1 MFHGVSKVFVSVIVP
16 NKRIPESVLEK
27 VNKKISFMCKNNNF
41 VFVDNSNISNI
52 HPFDD
57 GLDLVESDRCIL
69 ANNVIDRTN
78 IFLLTHLYLQNIHM
92 HTMEWL
98 IKVL

>member
-1 MFHGVSKVFVSVIVP
+1 MIVP

-27 VNKKISFMCKNNNF
+27 VNKKISFMCTNNNF

-57 GLDLVESDRCIL
+57 GR
-69 ANNVIDRTN
+69 N
-78 IFLLTHLYLQNIHM
+78 
-92 HTMEWL
+92 
-98 IKVL
+98 